1 MRRWLPMLA
10 LLSAL
15 APATAPASTP
25 AASDRLPVFAHPAT
39 AAQLAQ
45 LLAPVAQPLKGAVG
59 LQGHFAQLNHLHDLP
74 QPLQSSGNFL
84 VARGLGVDW
93 HTRQPFDA
101 EVVLTAKALIQRSGG
116 DVQVLGAD
124 QQPGLAAVS
133 RTFDALF
140 TLDLPQLSQ
149 RFKLYGVQDQQGWV
163 LGLKPRDAALADHLA
178 AVVVRGHDRPAEV
191 TLYQADGDHTEIRFS
206 DVDVLQA
213 LTAAQ
218 RKSFAP

>member
-1 MRRWLPMLA
+1 MRQWLPLLA
-10 LLSAL
+10 LLPAL
-15 APATAPASTP
+15 AFAAAPA
-25 AASDRLPVFAHPAT
+25 DRLPVFAHPAA
-39 AAQLAQ
+39 AAQLVQ
-45 LLAPVAQPLKGAVG
+45 LLAPVTQPLKGAAG

-74 QPLQSSGNFL
+74 QPLQSSGDFL

-101 EVVLTAKALIQRSGG
+101 EVVLTARALIQRSGG
-116 DVQVLGAD
+116 DVQVLGAE

-133 RTFDALF
+133 GTFDALF

-149 RFKLYGVQDQQGWV
+149 RFKLYGVQDPQGWV
-163 LGLKPRDAALADHLA
+163 LGLKPRDSALAEHLA
-178 AVVVRGHDRPAEV
+178 AVVVRGRDRPAEV
-191 TLYQADGDHTEIRFS
+191 TLYQANGDHTEIRFS
-206 DVDVLQA
+206 DVDVLPA